1 MFHAILDKKY
11 LSLHDLFMSM
21 NFTSSLKEGRENSI
35 ESESLFRVSVD
46 SLVIERCKY
55 LPNKV
60 LNSCWIPYH

>member
-1 MFHAILDKKY
+1 
-11 LSLHDLFMSM
+11 M

-46 SLVIERCKY
+46 SLVIERYKY

-60 LNSCWIPYH
+60 LKLLLDSISLDMTKGF

>member
-1 MFHAILDKKY
+1 
-11 LSLHDLFMSM
+11 M

-60 LNSCWIPYH
+60 LKLLLDSISLDMTKGF